1 MRKWPLILATR
12 NKGKI
17 EEIKKIMEEFPEI
30 EVIGCED
37 GYVRAPEVEEDGQT
51 FYENA
56 YKKAMTLAK
65 YTGKLTLADDS
76 GLEVDA
82 LEGRPGVLSA
92 RFAGEEGNDQANNQ
106 KLLKL
111 LEGVP
116 EEKRTARFKCVIVL
130 ADWEGE
136 VARAEGCCEG
146 IILEEPRGAN
156 GFGYDPLFYLPQ
168 LGKTMAELSLE
179 DKNQVSHRSRALSQM
194 KELFREMLK

>member
-17 EEIKKIMEEFPEI
+17 EEIKKIMEEFPQI

-37 GYVRAPEVEEDGQT
+37 GYVRAPEVVEDGQT

-56 YKKAMTLAK
+56 YKKAITLAK
-65 YTGKLTLADDS
+65 YTGKLTMADDS

-92 RFAGEEGNDQANNQ
+92 RFAGEEANDLANNQ
-106 KLLKL
+106 KLLEL
-111 LEGVP
+111 LTGVP

-136 VARAEGCCEG
+136 VARAEGRCEG
-146 IILEEPRGAN
+146 IILEKPRGTN

-179 DKNQVSHRSRALSQM
+179 DKNRVSHRSRALSQM

>member
-1 MRKWPLILATR
+1 MRRWPLILATK
-12 NKGKI
+12 NKGKV
-17 EEIKKIMEEFPEI
+17 EEIKKVMEEFPEI

-37 GYVRAPEVEEDGQT
+37 GYVRAPEVVEDGEN

-76 GLEVDA
+76 GLEVDT
-82 LEGRPGVLSA
+82 LEGHPGVLSA
-92 RFAGEEGNDQANNQ
+92 RFAGEDGNDEANNQ
-106 KLLKL
+106 KLLKM

-116 EEKRTARFKCVIVL
+116 QEKRTARFKCVIVL

-136 VARAEGCCEG
+136 VARAEGVCEG
-146 IILEEPRGAN
+146 VILEEYRGKN
-156 GFGYDPLFYLPQ
+156 GFGYDPLFYLPE

-179 DKNQVSHRSRALSQM
+179 EKNQVSHRARALSQM
-194 KELFREMLK
+194 KELFWEMLK

>member
-1 MRKWPLILATR
+1 MRKWPLVLATQ

-17 EEIKKIMEEFPEI
+17 EEIRRLMEEFPEI
-30 EVIGCED
+30 QVLTAKELIRVPEIVED
-37 GYVRAPEVEEDGQT
+37 GKT

-56 YKKAMTLAK
+56 YKKAMTLAE
-65 YTGKLTLADDS
+65 YTGKLTMADDS

-82 LEGRPGVLSA
+82 LEGQPGVLSA
-92 RFAGEEGNDQANNQ
+92 RFAGEQANDQANNE

-136 VARAEGCCEG
+136 VARAEGVCEG
-146 IILEEPRGAN
+146 IIAKEPAGEN
-156 GFGYDPLFYLPQ
+156 GFGYDPLFLIPE
-168 LGKTMAELSLE
+168 LGRTMAQLSLE
-179 DKNQVSHRSRALSQM
+179 EKNRLSHRGQALEEM
-194 KELFREMLK
+194 KKLFYEILK